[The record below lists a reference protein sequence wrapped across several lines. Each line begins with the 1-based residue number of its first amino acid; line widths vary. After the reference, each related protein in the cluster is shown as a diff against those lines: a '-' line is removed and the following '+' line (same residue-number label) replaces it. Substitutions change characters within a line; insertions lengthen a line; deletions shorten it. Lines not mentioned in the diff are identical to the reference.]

1 MGARGKLKLPSH
13 MSVVDGG
20 QPDDGVRT
28 VAEQTPLA
36 EPEHPAGWDD
46 SAEGAAELAAL
57 WEQYSGELHQ
67 AGLIARVDG
76 MTLEMM
82 LRHFLAA
89 RQASEALAT
98 GEVLVDDRDGG
109 RKKNPAGAEFRQQSA
124 LMLEY
129 AKQMGMTFAARQRI
143 EVRNDDGEQGDL
155 FAATGGG

>member
-13 MSVVDGG
+13 MAVIDGG
-20 QPDDGVRT
+20 DQADDAVTT
-28 VAEQTPLA
+28 VASRTPLG
-36 EPEHPAGWDD
+36 EPDHPAGWD
-46 SAEGAAELAAL
+46 EEAAELAEL

-67 AGLIARVDG
+67 AGLISRVDG

-143 EVRNDDGEQGDL
+143 EVRTDDDGQGDL
-155 FAATGGG
+155 FAAAGSS